1 MPHPPELT
9 PDALTYQI
17 PVQCGMLY
25 WVNFGYQSLPPG
37 IEEKRIL
44 DWHPALVVSGEPF
57 CRHAGAVNVVALT
70 SYRGKLRPYHHLLL
84 KRDYPLLD
92 TDSLV
97 KTELLY
103 PILRSLLADQYAIC
117 SLNEAR
123 LAVCYGEDRQQP
135 CHYDVLFAALI
146 AWSGEVLYVH

>member
-1 MPHPPELT
+1 MPHPPELA
-9 PDALTYQI
+9 PEALTYQS
-17 PVQCGMLY
+17 PVQFGMVY
-25 WVNFGYQSLPPG
+25 WVNFGYPSLPPG

-97 KTELLY
+97 KTELMY
-103 PILRSLLADQYAIC
+103 PVLRTLLADQYAIC
-117 SLNEAR
+117 RLNDADLRAIMGKVANSLAITAFFS
-123 LAVCYGEDRQQP
+123 L
-135 CHYDVLFAALI
+135 H
-146 AWSGEVLYVH
+146 